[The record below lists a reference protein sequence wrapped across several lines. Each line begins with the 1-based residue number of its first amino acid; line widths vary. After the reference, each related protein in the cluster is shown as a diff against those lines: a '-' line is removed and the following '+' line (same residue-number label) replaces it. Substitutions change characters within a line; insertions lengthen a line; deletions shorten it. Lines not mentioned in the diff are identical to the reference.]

1 MSIRITVTIAILL
14 AAISPAIAAPPGD
27 SDKELA
33 LRIVDL
39 QYLESTSSSRLVIRA
54 NLPFT
59 YKAYSEGEST
69 LVIETE
75 KADTSGIAP
84 GITIG
89 SHSIDSIKVASRLTS
104 AAEEITAITIRHN
117 PDKTYKITP
126 KGRRLFVE
134 FYDVADGRIIDEVV
148 QNDPIEDEPEK
159 DAESVEEKAPEEA
172 AKNEAESAEEAPAV
186 TLNGGVQDE
195 VVDQTLVDAALKYR
209 IDPVTQYNMVDL
221 AVRSNAGDSA
231 VIISFDQPIERRL
244 YRVVPVGKP
253 PRFVIDFHGASN
265 SLRPK
270 SDNTGSQFFTSVRS
284 AQFAVDPY
292 PISRVVLDMVPGSKP
307 ALVERGNDLVLLFGD
322 DVEAEVEPEAV
333 AASSIEEPAGELAE
347 TVAESTVDTD
357 ENKADEIID
366 TVESENHAETE
377 STENNAEEN
386 KLEESEIS
394 VEPLELETGE
404 NEEQP
409 SEQAEEQ
416 NAEPTA
422 ETQTEAEAEAVTEP
436 QESATEETEA
446 KPTEIADVVE
456 QSETIEE
463 EIKQEQIADTT
474 IPKSEETAEVI
485 PEAGKV
491 AEDLPGNNGH
501 ETKTEAENVADAQT
515 PAAEEI
521 SEEPFETETY
531 KAADSY
537 AATTLE
543 SSESDE
549 EPISENVS
557 LFSNQYPDSIKPS
570 RNISSTPVKPKT
582 FAFKEPSQQE
592 ISTPQQRPTG
602 ISDFFQTK
610 EITSAERRYY
620 GKKVSLEFET
630 INLRALVLLLG
641 QMTDKNFVVDPSVQ
655 PTIVTI
661 SLRDLPWDQ
670 ALDIILDY
678 YGLGRIEEG
687 NVIRIA
693 SRTRLATE
701 AEERRKLIEQ
711 RALAVPLRHIAKP
724 INYAKA
730 DALANLIRRNLSS
743 KGEVVVDQ
751 RTNTIVI
758 ADIPSKVDEHLR
770 LIEALD
776 IPTKQ
781 VIVEARIVETTRDFI
796 NEFGLQYG
804 FRGSATS
811 EYGTS
816 TGSVFPNQ
824 MTIAGGDANVSA
836 AGLVPFAVNLPSNTV
851 NSSILGSFANISGS
865 FVLDVILTAAES
877 EKKVRVL
884 SRPRI
889 SAQNNSRAEIK
900 SGVEVPFQVVQ
911 NNTVGIRWREATLK
925 LEVTPHITSD
935 STVILDLVVDKSSL
949 GIATAAGFT
958 IQKRAATSTVLVK
971 DGGVAVIGGVL
982 EISNNLTY
990 ERTPFLSKLP
1000 IIGRLFR
1007 NKLERV
1013 QNTELLIFISPKI
1026 IN

>member
-1 MSIRITVTIAILL
+1 MFIRVTLTVAVLL
-14 AAISPAIAAPPGD
+14 AALSPVIAAPLGESD
-27 SDKELA
+27 SELA

-39 QYLESTSSSRLVIRA
+39 QYLESTNSSRLVIRA

-59 YKAYSEGEST
+59 YKAYSEGQTT

-75 KADTSGIAP
+75 KADISAIAP

-89 SHSIDSIKVASRLTS
+89 SNSIDSIKVSNRLTP
-104 AAEEITAITIRHN
+104 AAEEVTAISIRHY
-117 PDKTYKITP
+117 PDKKYKITP

-134 FYDVADGRIIDEVV
+134 FYDVADGRGIEQVAE
-148 QNDPIEDEPEK
+148 NDPMEADSEPVDTESGNELDK
-159 DAESVEEKAPEEA
+159 AETEVEEVEI
-172 AKNEAESAEEAPAV
+172 AKNAGGVEKNGGGSQAEVDDAV
-186 TLNGGVQDE
+186 T
-195 VVDQTLVDAALKYR
+195 DAALKYR
-209 IDPVTQYNMVDL
+209 LNPVVHYNMVNL
-221 AVRSNAGDSA
+221 AVREKADDSA
-231 VIISFDQPIERRL
+231 VIISFDRPIDREL

-253 PRFVIDFHGASN
+253 PRFVVDFHGASN
-265 SLRPK
+265 LLTRK
-270 SDNTGSQFFTSVRS
+270 SDATGSQFFSSVRS

-292 PISRVVLDMVPGSKP
+292 PISRVVLDLIDGSQP
-307 ALVERGNDLVLLFGD
+307 AVLERGNDLVLLFGD
-322 DVEAEVEPEAV
+322 AVEPQVEAKEELAEAVSETEEPVVEPNLAEAELTDVAKAVAGEDDPAPEVPESVVDEQAQEDEEIEVEP
-333 AASSIEEPAGELAE
+333 IELATEME
-347 TVAESTVDTD
+347 TVAE
-357 ENKADEIID
+357 II
-366 TVESENHAETE
+366 ETE
-377 STENNAEEN
+377 
-386 KLEESEIS
+386 
-394 VEPLELETGE
+394 
-404 NEEQP
+404 
-409 SEQAEEQ
+409 
-416 NAEPTA
+416 PTP
-422 ETQTEAEAEAVTEP
+422 ETEAEAQAPEIEAQEESITAEP
-436 QESATEETEA
+436 EEDAIETQ
-446 KPTEIADVVE
+446 ADD
-456 QSETIEE
+456 E
-463 EIKQEQIADTT
+463 EIS
-474 IPKSEETAEVI
+474 PVAEVAEEKQLSESRS
-485 PEAGKV
+485 PENSV
-491 AEDLPGNNGH
+491 
-501 ETKTEAENVADAQT
+501 TTEAETETIPEVENLEGSNGQA
-515 PAAEEI
+515 PAEEAKMVNDSTAPVEEAI
-521 SEEPFETETY
+521 REEPSEINEPTVTHVETPT
-531 KAADSY
+531 DNSGS
-537 AATTLE
+537 T
-543 SSESDE
+543 E
-549 EPISENVS
+549 EPISENLS
-557 LFSNQYPDSIKPS
+557 LFNNQYPDNLQPS
-570 RNISSTPVKPKT
+570 KVERPAASKPKT
-582 FAFKEPSQQE
+582 FSSKEPRQKE
-592 ISTPQQRPTG
+592 ISSPQERTAG
-602 ISDFFQTK
+602 SSDFFQIK
-610 EITSAERRYY
+610 EITSAERQYY
-620 GKKVSLEFET
+620 GKNVSLEFET

-655 PTIVTI
+655 PVSVTI

-678 YGLGRIEEG
+678 YGLGKVEEG

-693 SRTRLATE
+693 SRSRLATE
-701 AEERRKLIEQ
+701 AEERRNLIEQ

-751 RTNTIVI
+751 RTNTLVI
-758 ADIPSKVDEHLR
+758 ADIPSKVEEHLR
-770 LIEALD
+770 LIDALD

-811 EYGTS
+811 EYGSS
-816 TGSVFPNQ
+816 TGLVFPNQ
-824 MTIAGGDANVSA
+824 VTIAGAGANLSG
-836 AGLVPFAVNLPSNTV
+836 AGLVPFAVNLPANSV
-851 NSSILGSFANISGS
+851 SSSIVGSFANISGS
-865 FVLDVILTAAES
+865 FILDVILTAAES

-889 SAQNNSRAEIK
+889 SAQNNARAEIK

-1000 IIGRLFR
+1000 LIGRLFR
-1007 NKLERV
+1007 NRLERI